1 MKILSG
7 MPTNINWIHSVLCFV
22 IAVTVSAVIVHLE
35 LAIRGISIFRLV
47 LVHSFGL
54 GLMRLIESRLLSLQL
69 YSLVDIINESA
80 NYTSLRY
87 CD

>member
-1 MKILSG
+1 LSPSSDPHG
-7 MPTNINWIHSVLCFV
+7 GRWKLRSESKPLKTMRKAYTTITKMTERWWYTQ
-22 IAVTVSAVIVHLE
+22 IAQE
-35 LAIRGISIFRLV
+35 
-47 LVHSFGL
+47 
-54 GLMRLIESRLLSLQL
+54 LIESRLLSLQL

>member
-1 MKILSG
+1 MGFFMASAYVFAEA
-7 MPTNINWIHSVLCFV
+7 SVFGVFLVVC
-22 IAVTVSAVIVHLE
+22 IVS
-35 LAIRGISIFRLV
+35 
-47 LVHSFGL
+47 
-54 GLMRLIESRLLSLQL
+54 IESRLLSLQL